1 MERIWDSHSKGTVDM
16 ESLQAILSGFN
27 MLYDVSTDCNDFRR
41 CSHISQ
47 GWKEIQCFDLSL
59 EQKQWTSMAVG
70 ETEQLLAA
78 ENPSFQDSQ
87 KA

>member
-1 MERIWDSHSKGTVDM
+1 M

-59 EQKQWTSMAVG
+59 EQKQ
-70 ETEQLLAA
+70 
-78 ENPSFQDSQ
+78 
-87 KA
+87 